1 MTVLTMMEAAK
12 RKSGVHSLNPL
23 SKGFFC
29 ACMIAIPI
37 ITINPYVSLLTLA
50 VVWLLAMPA
59 NLKDIFYTT
68 MLKTYPVMLTFI
80 LIIWPFFFSK
90 GEIVLIDFS
99 FIHITLEGIYFAI
112 AQGLRIAVAI
122 TGCLYFVMV
131 TETVD
136 FANAL
141 GMVLQK
147 FRISFTVPFMLTT
160 SFKFLPEFLS
170 NYNTIKEA
178 FLTRAFQLDK
188 GGFIQRLKNFIPLFI
203 PLIDSSL
210 GKSQNIAAAMQL
222 RAFGYTRKRTF
233 FTRYP
238 FRIGDALLILLC
250 IALVL
255 FAIWGQSIRLGGFD
269 LYI

>member
-12 RKSGVHSLNPL
+12 RKSAIHSLSPL
-23 SKGFFC
+23 SKAFFC
-29 ACMIAIPI
+29 SCMIAIPI
-37 ITINPYVSLLTLA
+37 ITINPYVSLITLA
-50 VVWLLAMPA
+50 VVWLLALPA
-59 NLKDIFYTT
+59 NLNDIFYKT
-68 MLKTYPVMLTFI
+68 MLKTYPVMLSFI
-80 LIIWPFFFSK
+80 IIIWPFFYPK

-99 FIHITLEGIYFAI
+99 FIYITLDGIFFAI

-147 FRISFTVPFMLTT
+147 FGISFTVPFMLTT

-170 NYNTIKEA
+170 NYNAIKEA

-188 GGFIQRLKNFIPLFI
+188 GNFVQRLKNFVPLFI

-210 GKSQNIAAAMQL
+210 GKSQNIASAMQL
-222 RAFGYTRKRTF
+222 RAFGYTRKRTYY
-233 FTRYP
+233 TRYP
-238 FRIGDALLILLC
+238 FRVGDVLLIVLC

-255 FAIWGQSIRLGGFD
+255 FAIWGQKVRLGGFD